1 MSMNLINLDM
11 VKELMLDEINLDERE
26 NRIYLSKF
34 MPSHIKGKYIQILR
48 NEIQNGSDI
57 TLGEKITQLL
67 LSTSP
72 LSGRTKPWNAHV
84 TFSEGEFNRFYIRG
98 VCRKAI
104 ELGKKVIV
112 YRAKKVANPRHESQ
126 AKIGLRIDPEVLL
139 NDLRIHQGVDTALGL
154 PAGPNSGL
162 SVKLEE

>member
-1 MSMNLINLDM
+1 MPINLINLDT
-11 VKELMLDEINLDERE
+11 VRKLMLDEINLDERE

-34 MPSHIKGKYIQILR
+34 MSSHIKEKYIQILR

-57 TLGEKITQLL
+57 TLGEKIVPLL
-67 LSTSP
+67 LPTSP
-72 LSGRTKPWNAHV
+72 SSDRTKPWNAHI

-98 VCRKAI
+98 VCKKAM
-104 ELGKKVIV
+104 ELGKRVIV
-112 YRAKKVANPRHESQ
+112 YRAKNVANPRPESQ
-126 AKIGLRIDPEVLL
+126 TKIGLKINPEVLL